1 MKHTVLTLVA
11 VLLIALLAIGG
22 WYFAESSRLQS
33 ESDAFAAE
41 SAAREMVEV
50 SFLVDVPASTP
61 EDQIVYISGSH
72 PNLGGWQAAGLPLQR
87 GEDGKYHAKAELLSG
102 IQHEFKIT
110 RGTWGTVERDAE
122 DQDMPNRPLVAE
134 ESKTIE
140 VAVAEWVDKGLTE
153 PGRQTVVGLSRL
165 IAKFP
170 SALLEDPRDLIIY
183 LPPNYDATQQAETR
197 YPVLYLNDGQNLF
210 NEATSFAGIEWR
222 VDEALEQLIQNGDI
236 EPMIVVGIANTE
248 KRDAEY
254 TPGQSLSAY
263 SQMIATEIKPMIDK
277 RYRTKP
283 GRGNTAIGGSSLGGL
298 AAIGVAQAQPE
309 VFGQVIALS
318 PWLSLDDQPAADLL
332 GHDLKGLSDTGIYF
346 DMGDTPTDNY
356 PAGADPVAD
365 AEAFS
370 AALDSAG
377 VAHTSAIIE
386 GADHHEDDWAAR
398 IVDVFK
404 LVYGE

>member
-22 WYFAESSRLQS
+22 WYLAESSRLQS

-50 SFLVDVPASTP
+50 SFLVDVPESTP

-87 GEDGKYHAKAELLSG
+87 GEDGKYHATAELLSG

-122 DQDMPNRPLVAE
+122 DQDVPNRPLVAE
-134 ESKTIE
+134 ANETVE

-183 LPPNYDATQQAETR
+183 LPPNYDAPGQADTR

-222 VDEALEQLIQNGDI
+222 VDEALEQLIQSGDI

-248 KRDAEY
+248 NRDAEY
-254 TPGQSLSAY
+254 TPGQNLTVY
-263 SQMIATEIKPMIDK
+263 GQMIVTEIKPMIDK

-283 GRGNTAIGGSSLGGL
+283 GRGDTAIGGSSLGGL

-332 GHDLKGLSDTGIYF
+332 GGDLADLSGTGIYF
-346 DMGDTPTDNY
+346 DMGDAPTDNY

-365 AEAFS
+365 AQAFS

-377 VAHTSAIIE
+377 VVHTSAIIE

-404 LVYGE
+404 LVYGQ